1 MSDIRCATLLMLL
14 LAGAVQAAAPTLAA
28 TLEAAARAQLERQA
42 EASGLDQPEFAI
54 SVVTPRAAPACAQ
67 PLTVDPVDTRN
78 AARMRFAVS
87 CKNTPGGRSGDWR
100 YEYIV
105 RARIS
110 ANVAVTAG
118 PVAAGQLLSDADI
131 VFERR
136 DISSLSDTI
145 GAQAALGQA
154 SKRSLRAGEVL
165 RQSQL
170 TAPILVKRG
179 DPVVMLARI
188 EAIEVSTAGEALDSG
203 ALGAVVRVRNVA
215 NGRVV
220 RMRVTATGMVA
231 PAAEAP
237 VIR

>member
-1 MSDIRCATLLMLL
+1 MSEIRCACLLMLL
-14 LAGAVQAAAPTLAA
+14 LAGAAQAAAPTLTS
-28 TLEAAARAQLERQA
+28 TLETAARVQLERQA
-42 EASGLDQPEFAI
+42 EASGLDQPEFTI
-54 SVVTPRAAPACAQ
+54 TLVNPRAAPACRQ
-67 PLTVDPVDTRN
+67 PLTVEPVDTRS
-78 AARMRFAVS
+78 AARMRFAVQ
-87 CKNTPGGRSGDWR
+87 CRDVPGWR

-105 RARIS
+105 RAKIS

-118 PVAAGQLLSDADI
+118 PVAAGQLLTDADI

-136 DISSLSDTI
+136 DISALSDTI
-145 GAQAALGQA
+145 GAQAAVGQA

-170 TAPILVKRG
+170 AAPILVKRG

-188 EAIEVSTAGEALDSG
+188 DAIEVSTAGEALDSG
-203 ALGAVVRVRNVA
+203 ALGAVVRVRNVG

-220 RMRVTATGMVA
+220 RMRVTATGTVE
-231 PAAEAP
+231 PAEKA

>member
-1 MSDIRCATLLMLL
+1 MPELRCACLLMLL
-14 LAGAVQAAAPTLAA
+14 VAGAAQAAAPTLAG
-28 TLEAAARAQLERQA
+28 TLETAARAQLERQA
-42 EASGLDQPEFAI
+42 EASGLDEPEFTI
-54 SVVTPRAAPACAQ
+54 SLVNPRAAPACRQA
-67 PLTVDPVDTRN
+67 LTVEPVDTRSSG
-78 AARMRFAVS
+78 RMRFAVQ
-87 CKNTPGGRSGDWR
+87 CRDVPGWR

-105 RARIS
+105 RAKIS
-110 ANVAVTAG
+110 AKVAVTAG
-118 PVAAGQLLSDADI
+118 PVAAGQLLADEDI
-131 VFERR
+131 VYERR
-136 DISSLSDTI
+136 DISALSDTI
-145 GAQAALGQA
+145 GAQAAVGQA

-220 RMRVTATGMVA
+220 RMRVTATGTVE
-231 PAAEAP
+231 PAEKA

>member
-1 MSDIRCATLLMLL
+1 MSELRCACLLMLF
-14 LAGAVQAAAPTLAA
+14 LAGAAQAAAPTLAG
-28 TLEAAARAQLERQA
+28 TLETAARAQLERQA

-54 SVVTPRAAPACAQ
+54 TLVNPRAAPACRQ
-67 PLTVDPVDTRN
+67 PLAVEPVDTRN
-78 AARMRFAVS
+78 AGRMRFAVQ
-87 CKNTPGGRSGDWR
+87 CRDTPGWR

-105 RARIS
+105 RARTS

-136 DISSLSDTI
+136 DISALSDTI
-145 GAQAALGQA
+145 GAQAAAGQA

-170 TAPILVKRG
+170 TAPILVRRG

-188 EAIEVSTAGEALDSG
+188 DAIEVSTAGEALDSG
-203 ALGAVVRVRNVA
+203 ALGAVVRVRNVG

-231 PAAEAP
+231 PAEAP